1 MELCTTQSISNLP
14 RVFISNPTLLR
25 LHSPFIHRHAQIP
38 SSSRFS
44 PLHSRGFIFCTNSVP
59 RATLN
64 EETSTGATRYTTEEI
79 GSTVAVETD
88 SPIEN
93 KAFTESPATE
103 APNEESPVNGQL
115 NEFLENLNIKVD
127 SEDTYSLL
135 LLGGGS
141 VVALWLASAVVGAID
156 SIPLFPKLM
165 EVVGL
170 GYTLWFTTRYL
181 LFKEN
186 RDELGA
192 KIEELKQQ
200 VVGSMDE

>member
-1 MELCTTQSISNLP
+1 MELCTAQSISNLP
-14 RVFISNPTLLR
+14 KVFPSNPNPNLSLR
-25 LHSPFIHRHAQIP
+25 RGHIHYYFSR
-38 SSSRFS
+38 RFS
-44 PLHSRGFIFCTNSVP
+44 VVHSRGVSYCTNSVP
-59 RATLN
+59 RAAFN
-64 EETSTGATRYTTEEI
+64 EDNSSGVTTEEI
-79 GSTVAVETD
+79 DSSVAVETD
-88 SPIEN
+88 DSPIEE
-93 KAFTESPATE
+93 TPPAE
-103 APNEESPVNGQL
+103 EESPVNGQL

-127 SEDTYSLL
+127 SDDTYSLL
-135 LLGGGS
+135 LFGGGS

-170 GYTLWFTTRYL
+170 GFTFWFTTRYL

-200 VVGSMDE
+200 VLGTTND